1 VRLAFPFGRH
11 DFGDLHRL
19 IRAVNHF

>member
-19 IRAVNHF
+19 IRAVNRF